1 MKKDYF
7 SKMILAL
14 ILFGL
19 TAVLSSTSIAQCTV
33 DAGDDITT
41 CTLGSIDLSG
51 SFDLGPL
58 VPVLEIN
65 QSENTSCMANFT
77 QGDLAQQFTAQSTT
91 SCGAGVTFEALA
103 TGNLTISLWNNLPNA
118 GGTMLA
124 TGTVMVN
131 NSSEGDV
138 YWPSVSLVPGTFYYL
153 VFTTTAPEITTCV
166 AGSTNNPYSGGML
179 YANTGFG
186 AFSNYDYTFRTHSCS
201 TPGFVPAIEIDQDE
215 NNTCMA
221 EFNQIDLA
229 QQFTA
234 VEATSCGAGLTF
246 VSPANGNLTIS
257 LWSNLPNAGGVQ
269 LATGTT
275 QIINSN
281 VGDVSWPPV
290 DLVPGTFYYLVFT
303 SNNINTCIAGSTNN
317 PYSGGMLYA
326 NSGFGAFPTY
336 DFTFRTFSCA
346 STVTITWT
354 GPNITSGANTLTP
367 TINPPIGQS
376 TYTMTI
382 SDSQSGCTISDDIV
396 VSYGFE
402 VTATNNGN
410 LTLAASSSASYQ
422 WVTCPSYTPIAGET
436 FPTIVISENGSYA
449 VIGTG
454 ANGCADTSA
463 CITIANVSIEDY
475 VTNDVLIYPNPSTD
489 FVIIEFNA
497 TAAQIEILDTQ
508 GKVIQTAHINSG
520 EQISLKNEPS
530 GVYLIRIATENSTSV
545 HRIVKQ

>member
-1 MKKDYF
+1 
-7 SKMILAL
+7 MILAVV
-14 ILFGL
+14 LFGS
-19 TAVLSSTSIAQCTV
+19 TAVLSSTSMAQCTV

-41 CTLGSIDLSG
+41 CVSGSINLSG
-51 SFDLGPL
+51 SFDLGPPS
-58 VPVLEIN
+58 PVLEIN
-65 QSENTSCMANFT
+65 QNQNTTCMANFN

-91 SCGAGVTFEALA
+91 SCGAGVTFVDLA

-138 YWPSVSLVPGTFYYL
+138 YWSSVSLVPGNFYYL
-153 VFTTTAPEITTCV
+153 VFTTSSPEITTCV

-179 YANTGFG
+179 YANAGFG
-186 AFSNYDYTFRTHSCS
+186 AFPSYDYTFRTHSCS
-201 TPGFVPAIEIDQDE
+201 TVGVAPALDIDQDE

-221 EFNQIDLA
+221 EFNQVDLA

-246 VSPANGNLTIS
+246 VNAATGGLTIS
-257 LWSNLPNAGGVQ
+257 LWSNLPNAGGTM

-275 QIINSN
+275 MVNNSN
-281 VGDVSWPPV
+281 EGNVTWPPV
-290 DLVPGTFYYLVFT
+290 DLVPGSFYYLVFT
-303 SNNINTCIAGSTNN
+303 SASPVINTCIAGSTSN

-346 STVTITWT
+346 STVNITWT
-354 GPNITSGANTLTP
+354 GPNITSGGNTLTP
-367 TINPPIGQS
+367 TINPPVGQS

-382 SDSQSGCTISDDIV
+382 SDSQSGCTASDDLV

-402 VTATNNGN
+402 VSATNNGN
-410 LTLAASSSASYQ
+410 LTLTASSSANYQ
-422 WVTCPSYTPIAGET
+422 WVTCPSYTPIAGGT
-436 FPTIVISENGSYA
+436 FQTIVITENGSYA

-454 ANGCADTSA
+454 SNGCVDTSA
-463 CITIANVSIEDY
+463 CITIANVDIEDFT
-475 VTNDVLIYPNPSTD
+475 TNEVLIYPNPSTD
-489 FVIIEFNA
+489 LVVIEFNA
-497 TAAQIEILDTQ
+497 ASAQIEILDTQ
-508 GKVIQTAHINSG
+508 GKVIQTTHINSG
-520 EQISLKNEPS
+520 EQISLKNEQS
-530 GVYLIRIATENSTSV
+530 GVYFIRISTENATSV
-545 HRIVKQ
+545 HRIVRQ